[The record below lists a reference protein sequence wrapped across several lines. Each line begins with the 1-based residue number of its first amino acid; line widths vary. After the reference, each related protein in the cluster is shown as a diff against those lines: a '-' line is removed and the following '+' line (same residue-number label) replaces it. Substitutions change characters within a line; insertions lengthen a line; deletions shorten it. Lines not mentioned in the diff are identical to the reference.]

1 VSPPRDLPKVP
12 LNRYHP
18 ASVSGARMRRREFI
32 AGFGSVAAWPRAA
45 RAQRSGVPV
54 IGFLSSG
61 SPAELESR
69 IQAFQRGLSGA
80 GYEKGVNVEFEFR
93 WAENDSSRL
102 RPLAAELVGRG
113 PAMIVTTGAVATSA
127 AKAATSTIP
136 IVFYV
141 GGDPVRLGLVNSL
154 PRPGGNLT
162 GIVNFA
168 VEVAPKRLE
177 FLHELIP
184 AGNPVGVLVNP
195 ATAETSRQLR
205 DLQTAAR
212 NLKLELHVVHAGT
225 ERDIDAA
232 FATFARVQ
240 ARGLVIAGDLFF
252 SAKSDRLAAL
262 ALRHRLPA
270 AFQFR
275 EFAAAGGL
283 LSYGGSFTDMYDQL
297 GVYAARIL
305 KGETPAG
312 LPVQQG
318 TKAELILNL
327 KTAKALG
334 LNVPLALLG
343 RADEVIE

>member
-1 VSPPRDLPKVP
+1 
-12 LNRYHP
+12 
-18 ASVSGARMRRREFI
+18 MRRRAFI
-32 AGFGSVAAWPRAA
+32 AGLGCAAACPLAA
-45 RAQRSGVPV
+45 SAQRSGLPI

-69 IQAFQRGLSGA
+69 VQAFQRGLSGA

-102 RPLAAELVGRG
+102 RPLAAELAGRG
-113 PAMIVTTGAVATSA
+113 PAMIVTTGGVPTVA

-136 IVFYV
+136 IVFYI
-141 GGDPVRLGLVNSL
+141 GGDPVRLGLVGSL
-154 PRPGGNLT
+154 HRPGGNLT
-162 GIVNFA
+162 GIVNFSA
-168 VEVAPKRLE
+168 EVAPKRLE

-184 AGNPVGVLVNP
+184 AANPVAVLVNP
-195 ATAETSRQLR
+195 ANAESSRQLR
-205 DLQTAAR
+205 DLQAAAR
-212 NLKLELHVVHAGT
+212 NLKLDLHVVNAGT

-232 FATFARVQ
+232 FATFASLQ
-240 ARGLVIAGDLFF
+240 ARALVIAGDLFF
-252 SAKSDRLAAL
+252 SAKSNRLAAL

-297 GVYAARIL
+297 GVYAGRIL
-305 KGETPAG
+305 KGEKPAD
-312 LPVQQG
+312 LPVQQA

-334 LNVPLALLG
+334 LNVPLSLLG